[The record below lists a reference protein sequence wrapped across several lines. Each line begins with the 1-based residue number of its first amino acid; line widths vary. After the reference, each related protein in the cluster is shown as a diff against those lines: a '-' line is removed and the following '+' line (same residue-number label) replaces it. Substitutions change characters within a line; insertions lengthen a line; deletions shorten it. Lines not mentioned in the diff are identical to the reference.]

1 MIHSRMAAARKR
13 VDSGIFATAKVSNGS
28 DELPSIHGSAQPD
41 LRTDGRADQTMRTS
55 VAPPIS
61 ERELT
66 DVPAAVVCAFCGQSE
81 CMGCDRE
88 ETASGII
95 AVVAWE
101 RTAMPFTDR
110 LWATSRATTRDAETF
125 FSLLPDGSV
134 WPAISFALIAE
145 SIAVASFAVL
155 LFGLACLIAWPLV
168 SVLLTDPATASLFA
182 RGVALGIPSIVIVL
196 VLAHVVHGLFIDVG
210 ATRAGKRGARRR
222 AIRFGLYAAGWD
234 LVMAP
239 AGLLLALVK
248 EGFRFVPEYR
258 RMLYGLPTRSSKALL
273 AGTYGILG
281 DAQKAPLS
289 FATMGA
295 VVATAFGA
303 LFVFGIVAACM
314 IF

>member
-1 MIHSRMAAARKR
+1 M
-13 VDSGIFATAKVSNGS
+13 DSGIFATAKVSNGS
-28 DELPSIHGSAQPD
+28 DERSALPYLHSGAQPAQ
-41 LRTDGRADQTMRTS
+41 TSADGTRAS
-55 VAPPIS
+55 NPSSAPPVS

-81 CMGCDRE
+81 CSGCDRE

-101 RTAMPFTDR
+101 RTALPFTDR

-134 WPAISFALIAE
+134 WPAISFALVAE
-145 SIAVASFAVL
+145 SIAVLSFAL
-155 LFGLACLIAWPLV
+155 MLFAIACVVAWPLMA
-168 SVLLTDPATASLFA
+168 VLLTDPATAALFA
-182 RGVALGIPSIVIVL
+182 RGVALGLPSIVIVL

-234 LVMAP
+234 LVISP
-239 AGLLLALVK
+239 AGLMLALVK
-248 EGFRFVPEYR
+248 EGFRFLPEYR
-258 RMLYGLPTRSSKALL
+258 KMVGVFGAGLPTRASQALL

-281 DAQKAPLS
+281 DAQKRPLA

-295 VVATAFGA
+295 AVATAFGA
-303 LFVFGIVAACM
+303 LFVFGIVAACL